1 MNSDNEFID
10 IFNAHYPFE
19 RYIMKTPKSL
29 DFLFDDM
36 VLTEIF
42 IPSTEI
48 LLRESERGIPFWA
61 HVDGD
66 EIYVKVKGPAG
77 EMRVGYFDF
86 AEHIREE
93 IRGLFI
99 EDLGNY
105 EYQSLYVE
113 DEEGEDQDL
122 LVQLNIQYNKI
133 IEKYGECCVKKSCLN
148 SFEIMNG
155 EIIESKINE

>member
-1 MNSDNEFID
+1 MEADTEFID

-19 RYIMKTPKSL
+19 RYIMKDPKPL

-36 VLTEIF
+36 ALTEIF

-48 LLRESERGIPFWA
+48 LLKESDRGISYWT
-61 HVDGD
+61 HVDDD
-66 EIYVKVKGPAG
+66 EIYVKVKGAAG

-99 EDLGNY
+99 EDLGDY

-122 LVQLNIQYNKI
+122 LVELNIQYNKI
-133 IEKYGECCVKKSCLN
+133 IEKYGECCIKKSCFN

-155 EIIESKINE
+155 EVIESKNNK

>member
-1 MNSDNEFID
+1 MEADTEFID
-10 IFNAHYPFE
+10 IFNVHYPFE
-19 RYIMKTPKSL
+19 RYIMKDPKPL

-48 LLRESERGIPFWA
+48 LLQESDRGISYWT
-61 HVDGD
+61 HVDDD
-66 EIYVKVKGPAG
+66 EIYVKVKGAAG

-99 EDLGNY
+99 EDLGDY

-113 DEEGEDQDL
+113 DEEDEDQDL
-122 LVQLNIQYNKI
+122 LVELNIQYNKI
-133 IEKYGECCVKKSCLN
+133 IEKYGECCIKKSCFN

-155 EIIESKINE
+155 EVIESKNNE

>member
-1 MNSDNEFID
+1 MEADTEFID
-10 IFNAHYPFE
+10 IFNVHYPFE
-19 RYIMKTPKSL
+19 RYIMKDPKPL

-48 LLRESERGIPFWA
+48 LLKESDRGISYWT
-61 HVDGD
+61 HVDDD
-66 EIYVKVKGPAG
+66 EIYVKVKGAAG

-122 LVQLNIQYNKI
+122 LVELNIQYKKI
-133 IEKYGECCVKKSCLN
+133 IEKYGECCIKKSCFN

-155 EIIESKINE
+155 EVIESKNNK

>member
-1 MNSDNEFID
+1 MNNDTEFID
-10 IFNAHYPFE
+10 IFNTQYPFE
-19 RYIMKTPKSL
+19 RYIMKNPKPL

-42 IPSTEI
+42 IPSTELV
-48 LLRESERGIPFWA
+48 LLETDRGMRSWTS
-61 HVDGD
+61 VDND
-66 EIYVKVKGPAG
+66 EIYIKVKGAAG
-77 EMRVGYFDF
+77 EMRIAYFDF
-86 AEHIREE
+86 AEHVREE
-93 IRGLFI
+93 IRDFFV
-99 EDLGNY
+99 EDFGGY

-133 IEKYGECCVKKSCLN
+133 TEKYGECCIKKICMD

-155 EIIESKINE
+155 EVIENKNNE